1 MDENYHKFWKHRWL
15 TPKAKPFKS
24 GVHGIGLMAIKPIAK
39 GEVVQ
44 VVGGIIVPR
53 SQILE
58 YRKSMG
64 HIGIQIHDNF
74 WMVPADRKEVEET
87 GAPNHSCEPN
97 IGFEGSN
104 IYVAIQNINPKEE
117 IFVDYAFM
125 ESYFEPFECK
135 CGSPKCRKI
144 ITPDDWK
151 IKEIQDKH
159 GNYFSPYLKRK
170 LLTKNK

>member
-1 MDENYHKFWKHRWL
+1 MEDLHAHWKHRWL
-15 TPKAKPFKS
+15 GPKVKPYKS
-24 GVHGIGLMAIKPIAK
+24 SIHGIGLVAIEPIAK

-53 SQILE
+53 SQTVE
-58 YRKSMG
+58 YRKIMG
-64 HIGIQIHDNF
+64 HIGIQIHDDF
-74 WMVPADRKEVEET
+74 WIVPADRKEVEET

-104 IYVAIQNINPKEE
+104 VYIAIRNIKPKEE

-135 CGSPKCRKI
+135 CGSLKCRKI
-144 ITPDDWK
+144 IKPDDWK
-151 IKEIQDKH
+151 IKEIQNKY
-159 GNYFSPYLKRK
+159 GEYFSPYLKEK
-170 LLTKNK
+170 ILK